1 MGQAQGSW
9 DETKVREWSLVFREA
24 RQKNE
29 KVHIGRISEIC
40 VEKGSELPE
49 GHPERKFKGRVVF
62 QGNNVK
68 DENWDV
74 AMFHELSSAPA
85 TMQAAK
91 AADAYGLLA
100 GHAIECADGE
110 QAYIQSKLGGTPTM
124 IRLPK
129 ERWPAEWSHMSDPVC
144 PLILS
149 LYSHPDAGG
158 YWEKHCEEKA
168 LGKPKNKEEAFNMLK
183 KMSGK
188 QHAVYTSISIKSSF
202 FQKIFHDETIVEF
215 EEFTDEEINYYLEK
229 FSPYDKAGSYGI
241 QDWIGLVGVKKII
254 GSYFNVMGLPV
265 HKLYKELLKIAQ

>member
-1 MGQAQGSW
+1 MLRNKLSNYNLILASGSP
-9 DETKVREWSLVFREA
+9 R
-24 RQKNE
+24 RQHFFKELDVPFTIEIKEVNE
-29 KVHIGRISEIC
+29 IYPNH
-40 VEKGSELPE
+40 L
-49 GHPERKFKGRVVF
+49 
-62 QGNNVK
+62 
-68 DENWDV
+68 
-74 AMFHELSSAPA
+74 
-85 TMQAAK
+85 K
-91 AADAYGLLA
+91 AAEITDHLADLKSKCFTNLKSNDLL
-100 GHAIECADGE
+100 I
-110 QAYIQSKLGGTPTM
+110 T
-124 IRLPK
+124 
-129 ERWPAEWSHMSDPVC
+129 SDTIV
-144 PLILS
+144 
-149 LYSHPDAGG
+149 
-158 YWEKHCEEKA
+158 WFEEIA